1 PTTVF
6 GSPTGTV
13 VVAGVVVVAAVV
25 VVGATVVTMLEGA
38 VVVGGSVM
46 TGAVVE
52 AVEAGSMPSCT
63 RSSLQETRDATRRAT
78 SAVVADLRLTVIKT
92 VASFRRPCPTLSC
105 SCQAGSGIQ
114 LPWAP

>member
-1 PTTVF
+1 MNHSAPPKRPTTVF

-13 VVAGVVVVAAVV
+13 VVAAAVVVVAAAVVVVVAAAVVVVAAAAVV

-38 VVVGGSVM
+38 VVAGGSVM

-52 AVEAGSMPSCT
+52 AVEAVSMPSCT

-78 SAVVADLRLTVIKT
+78 SVVVA
-92 VASFRRPCPTLSC
+92 
-105 SCQAGSGIQ
+105 
-114 LPWAP
+114 